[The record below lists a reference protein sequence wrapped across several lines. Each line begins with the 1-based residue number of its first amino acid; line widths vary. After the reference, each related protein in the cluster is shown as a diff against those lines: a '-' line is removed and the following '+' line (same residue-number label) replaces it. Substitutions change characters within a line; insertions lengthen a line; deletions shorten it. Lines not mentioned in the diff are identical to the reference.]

1 MAFDSANSIKIS
13 ELDSV
18 GAVTRDSDLIPMLD
32 TSTGTTKSI
41 RFGVL
46 TSEISSG
53 LSLTTDD
60 VTEASNLYYTDARVE
75 TLVDSAYI
83 NARVDSSSSGGG
95 GGTVDSA
102 STIILI
108 QETVDSAYINF
119 RVDYDSETTISII
132 DSDYINLR
140 VDHPPFDSDMT
151 ITVINETVD
160 SAYVNLR
167 VDFDS
172 AMTINIIEDTLDSD
186 FITDTIEFGYYRTH
200 INTSDKDRTITSE
213 RNAIGAGPITLDHT
227 VTIDSGATWVIV

>member
-46 TSEISSG
+46 TSEIASG
-53 LSLTTDD
+53 LTTDD

-83 NARVDSSSSGGG
+83 NARVEDG

-160 SAYVNLR
+160 SAYINLR

-172 AMTINIIEDTLDSD
+172 ATTIDIIEDTLDSD

>member
-32 TSTGTTKSI
+32 TSTGITKSI

-46 TSEISSG
+46 TSEILSG

-75 TLVDSAYI
+75 TLIDSAYI
-83 NARVDSSSSGGG
+83 NSRVDSSGG

-119 RVDYDSETTISII
+119 RVDYDSDTTISII

-140 VDHPPFDSDMT
+140 VDHPSFPPFDSDMT